1 MSLPDKLKPIFD
13 RIAQHQQTNAD
24 MEMLRQHLS
33 TGGQLVSQQGKY
45 AVNLGQGQDIHIGD
59 RIYQGADAETI
70 RDIVRAIIQELPA
83 QPDEATAE
91 LAAGTTEMSSGQRQ
105 RMEQRQATLQAEW
118 DLRNQKIQRLR
129 SALAIEAGTLI
140 KFQLEKELAEEEAQL
155 ARLSEELDQIE
166 RTIAGSMPLG
176 QGSPTS
182 GKSGRLSRLA
192 KLYDDSRDWCIQ
204 RFLLTVS
211 DISEAT
217 NLADDLSIGV
227 PPAELNVVAGEVI
240 LLIGE
245 LGIGK
250 TLIAQRLFQQAI
262 KQAQENEVAP
272 IPIYLESGQWKQ
284 ASSLKQAVEDAVNG
298 LANPSTQGVAMILDG
313 LDKVDS
319 GLANHI
325 LTQAC
330 LLAGKWQNTTAII
343 TSRSTRLID
352 EISNNKQI
360 KKIEIQPLSDLE
372 AYELIERVSKQT
384 PREYDWTASLK
395 DAIRRPLFA
404 LILARYLRAE
414 SSHTPHSTGE
424 LLSWFVE
431 DALKQ
436 ANTNYDNCDQFLKQ
450 LASLSLD
457 RGGGWIRATD
467 VDPTGL
473 GLKRLLD
480 SRLVIERSR
489 GWISFPLP
497 ILTEWFA
504 ARSLVDNLIK
514 MEELVAHPQKLENW
528 RYPLTIALAT
538 FGEEIVSRILKPIV
552 QRYPTFAIEILLA
565 ASCWQGREIP
575 LPPFQECGEQ
585 IQTAMKAWV
594 QGFESL
600 APLIAPIY
608 EDGTMRSLGVKTY
621 DTRLEAAWYIGNQI
635 LEEIVL
641 LPDDWNSRTMR
652 GMYTWMGSSTY
663 PGEEPAWAWRWT
675 LNNLAR
681 ELERKLETPTLLI
694 ENESLIREA
703 AWRAAL
709 AIIQYEKTAS
719 NVHQNWWGLE
729 KIPLAE
735 LEAPLT
741 LIEDQAAQGCRIVLS
756 DIGTGNGQ
764 QQTYYLSHLRREIIR
779 LKNLGLTE
787 LNYPWI
793 GPDLLQGKR
802 LWELY
807 SSQQLSIR
815 IKEIYKAA
823 LDIYQ
828 KIVETW
834 FPSLKSG
841 LKIAALLPARLVG
854 NVSPTLSQG
863 LAGTDPPDFD
873 WFLEALPV
881 GQPNEV
887 EINISNDY
895 IYDSQHDR
903 IEYSLQQINLLR
915 PESAMWIRY
924 LPTSSH
930 LSREHFFDHS
940 PATALAYS
948 WLRDDL
954 RRIFKFG
961 SFIRQTRF

>member
-1 MSLPDKLKPIFD
+1 M
-13 RIAQHQQTNAD
+13 RAD
-24 MEMLRQHLS
+24 L
-33 TGGQLVSQQGKY
+33 
-45 AVNLGQGQDIHIGD
+45 
-59 RIYQGADAETI
+59 
-70 RDIVRAIIQELPA
+70 
-83 QPDEATAE
+83 
-91 LAAGTTEMSSGQRQ
+91 
-105 RMEQRQATLQAEW
+105 
-118 DLRNQKIQRLR
+118 
-129 SALAIEAGTLI
+129 
-140 KFQLEKELAEEEAQL
+140 
-155 ARLSEELDQIE
+155 
-166 RTIAGSMPLG
+166 
-176 QGSPTS
+176 
-182 GKSGRLSRLA
+182 
-192 KLYDDSRDWCIQ
+192 
-204 RFLLTVS
+204 
-211 DISEAT
+211 
-217 NLADDLSIGV
+217 
-227 PPAELNVVAGEVI
+227 
-240 LLIGE
+240 
-245 LGIGK
+245 
-250 TLIAQRLFQQAI
+250 
-262 KQAQENEVAP
+262 
-272 IPIYLESGQWKQ
+272 
-284 ASSLKQAVEDAVNG
+284 
-298 LANPSTQGVAMILDG
+298 
-313 LDKVDS
+313 
-319 GLANHI
+319 
-325 LTQAC
+325 
-330 LLAGKWQNTTAII
+330 
-343 TSRSTRLID
+343 
-352 EISNNKQI
+352 
-360 KKIEIQPLSDLE
+360 
-372 AYELIERVSKQT
+372 
-384 PREYDWTASLK
+384 
-395 DAIRRPLFA
+395 
-404 LILARYLRAE
+404 
-414 SSHTPHSTGE
+414 SHTPSSTGE

-431 DALKQ
+431 DALKR
-436 ANTNYDNCDQFLKQ
+436 ANSDYDDCDQFLKQ
-450 LASLSLD
+450 LASLSVNC
-457 RGGGWIRATD
+457 GGGWIRATD
-467 VDPTGL
+467 VESTGV

-497 ILTEWFA
+497 ILAEWFA

-514 MEELVAHPQKLENW
+514 IEELVAYPQKLEYW
-528 RYPLTIALAT
+528 RYSLIMAIAT
-538 FGEEIVSRILKPIV
+538 FGEEIVLKILKPIV
-552 QRYPTFAIEILLA
+552 QSYPAFATEILLE
-565 ASCWQGREIP
+565 ASTRWRGRETP
-575 LPPFQECGEQ
+575 LPSFKECGEK

-621 DTRLEAAWYIGNQI
+621 DTRLEAAWYIGNEV
-635 LEEIVL
+635 LEEIVS
-641 LPDDWNSRTMR
+641 LPDDWNRRTME

-663 PGEEPAWAWRWT
+663 PGDEPAWAWRWT
-675 LNNLAR
+675 LNNLVSK
-681 ELERKLETPTLLI
+681 LERKLETPTLLI

-709 AIIQYEKTAS
+709 AIIQYGKTAS

-854 NVSPTLSQG
+854 NISPTLSQG
-863 LAGTDPPDFD
+863 FAGTDPPDFD

-887 EINISNDY
+887 EINISNNY